1 MKQHLD
7 QLVFQRFHD
16 KLVRKTNNFGNITWL
31 GQPVWQNVLDL
42 WTIQETLFEV
52 KPDLLIECGTNRA
65 GSAMFYAQLFDLM
78 GKGRI
83 VTVDVEK
90 LHSATHPRV
99 EFLLGSSVA
108 EPILQIMQQRVAASP
123 GPVMV
128 ILDSDHSMKHVR
140 AELEAYACF
149 VTVGS
154 YCMVQ
159 DGVIDTLKRFRRG
172 RPGPL
177 PAIEDFL
184 RGRTDFV
191 VDQERC
197 DRFLITHHPKGWLKR
212 VR

>member
-78 GKGRI
+78 GKGRVI
-83 VTVDVEK
+83 TVDVEK
-90 LHSATHPRV
+90 LHSCTHPRV

-108 EPILQIMQQRVAASP
+108 EPILQVMRQRVAASP

-128 ILDSDHSMKHVR
+128 IARQRPLD
-140 AELEAYACF
+140 EARPCG
-149 VTVGS
+149 TG
-154 YCMVQ
+154 
-159 DGVIDTLKRFRRG
+159 GLRRG
-172 RPGPL
+172 RLGGQL
-177 PAIEDFL
+177 LHGAG
-184 RGRTDFV
+184 RGD
-191 VDQERC
+191 
-197 DRFLITHHPKGWLKR
+197 
-212 VR
+212 